1 MRLNMIN
8 YLGVIQLHSQRL
20 FRGDYNFQTDN
31 HDSWERSVRLRLK
44 VTQREG
50 ERAKLRK
57 H

>member
-1 MRLNMIN
+1 MIN

-44 VTQREG
+44 VTEREREQNSG
-50 ERAKLRK
+50 NIKLG
-57 H
+57 